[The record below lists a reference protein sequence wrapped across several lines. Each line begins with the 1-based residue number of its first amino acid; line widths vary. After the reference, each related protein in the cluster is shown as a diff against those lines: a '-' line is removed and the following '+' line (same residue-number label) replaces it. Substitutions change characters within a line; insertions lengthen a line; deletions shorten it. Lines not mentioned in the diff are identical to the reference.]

1 MRTNI
6 GMYGKLQVKTPDGSF
21 PLNQIASIIQ
31 KTPSLVVVNL
41 AKNSHYI
48 AEVLST
54 LRNSG
59 MNLNPQQE
67 GQSLVYLTIPKVSRE
82 HREQLAKNAK
92 AIFNKTKDSLNK
104 VYSKFSKK
112 TSSINRE
119 DEKQLADKKLLAMKN
134 AAQVA
139 AEKQLKA
146 KTEELLKTL
155 D

>member
-1 MRTNI
+1 
-6 GMYGKLQVKTPDGSF
+6 
-21 PLNQIASIIQ
+21 
-31 KTPSLVVVNL
+31 
-41 AKNSHYI
+41 
-48 AEVLST
+48 
-54 LRNSG
+54 

-146 KTEELLKTL
+146 KTERTL
-155 D
+155 EDPRLT